1 MKVAT
6 LVFALLVTCGSAYA
20 DPNRN
25 GCKSEDT
32 PPVAGRLRPCH
43 CFRHRRYAA
52 LARPI
57 RAAPADPC
65 NGNGCKTKD
74 AQPAGQ
80 SAVPPAWFPAL
91 FGKPGGM

>member
-6 LVFALLVTCGSAYA
+6 VVFALLVTCGSAYA
-20 DPNRN
+20 DPNCN

-32 PPVAGRLRPCH
+32 PPVAGT
-43 CFRHRRYAA
+43 
-52 LARPI
+52 
-57 RAAPADPC
+57 AAPVPLLSTPPVRTANPC
-65 NGNGCKTKD
+65 NGSGCKTED
-74 AQPAGQ
+74 AKPAGQ

>member
-6 LVFALLVTCGSAYA
+6 LVFALLMTCGFAYA
-20 DPNRN
+20 DPNCN

-32 PPVAGRLRPCH
+32 PPVART
-43 CFRHRRYAA
+43 
-52 LARPI
+52 
-57 RAAPADPC
+57 AAPVPLLSTPPVRTADPC
-65 NGNGCKTKD
+65 NGSGCKTED
-74 AQPAGQ
+74 AKPAGQ